1 LTEKIRGKYIADYW
15 CEDEELLREKPP
27 EDYRVAVANGA
38 GAVRYNSTPRPIDS
52 FTVVANSEFL
62 GLPWWATPMPLT
74 GGPLNSPVESPKRDI
89 NYKYSEDE
97 SIEEIAKYI
106 AGTYGE
112 HYAADNN
119 IQAFDVWA
127 ALAEGG
133 DPSSSHRDTAIK
145 YLYRYGRKGGFNRKD
160 LLKTVHY
167 CLMLLHYNKK
177 FHGK

>member
-27 EDYRVAVANGA
+27 EDYRVVVANGA
-38 GAVRYNSTPRPIDS
+38 GAFRYNSTPR
-52 FTVVANSEFL
+52 
-62 GLPWWATPMPLT
+62 TPMPLT